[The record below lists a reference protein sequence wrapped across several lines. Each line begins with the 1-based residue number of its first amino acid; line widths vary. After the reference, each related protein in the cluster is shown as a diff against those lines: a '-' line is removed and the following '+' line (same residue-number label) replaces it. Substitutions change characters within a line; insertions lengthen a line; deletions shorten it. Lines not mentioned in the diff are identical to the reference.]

1 MLPLMSLILKP
12 DFMICSMWAEGTCW
26 ACSICS
32 DNNLFC
38 RILISCHLLSFSLS
52 EMKIDW
58 HITGNDSRR
67 NSQFAFS
74 IVSNVLCEIFK
85 HGGVSEPAGILATSI
100 LVSAMSS
107 VFSKI
112 GWSLVY
118 QNVTGRFMFLCAS
131 KIILFRTKREDR
143 DLRIESC
150 VTYTQ
155 NGSYPSCKPQVVKN
169 FRVFTSCPNVN
180 FAFWPTPRVKA
191 GTKQSPCTSAN
202 EVSPPNASISSSPF
216 REKPKRG
223 EGMFVDFR

>member
-1 MLPLMSLILKP
+1 
-12 DFMICSMWAEGTCW
+12 MWAEGTCW

-32 DNNLFC
+32 DNNLFW

-52 EMKIDW
+52 EIKIDW
-58 HITGNDSRR
+58 QITGNDSRR

-118 QNVTGRFMFLCAS
+118 QNVTGRFIFLCAS
-131 KIILFRTKREDR
+131 RIILQRSSRARWGSNRVSLTRRTARIPLANRRWWRISGCSRPVQTLISLFDRHREWKLAR
-143 DLRIESC
+143 NNHPARRRTRFHHPTRPSAVPRLEKSL
-150 VTYTQ
+150 
-155 NGSYPSCKPQVVKN
+155 NGGCL
-169 FRVFTSCPNVN
+169 
-180 FAFWPTPRVKA
+180 
-191 GTKQSPCTSAN
+191 
-202 EVSPPNASISSSPF
+202 
-216 REKPKRG
+216 
-223 EGMFVDFR
+223 